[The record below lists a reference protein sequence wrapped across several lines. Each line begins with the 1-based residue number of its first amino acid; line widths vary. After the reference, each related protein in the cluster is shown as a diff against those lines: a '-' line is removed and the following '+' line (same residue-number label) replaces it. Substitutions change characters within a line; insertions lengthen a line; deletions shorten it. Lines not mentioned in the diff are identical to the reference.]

1 MNIEKILEGIFEN
14 GEIPILLNVDGED
27 IELEF
32 VFVDNKKVFGKYTD
46 VVILKDVDN
55 EYKKLKDTIEEL
67 EMEIVELKEKITC
80 SVV

>member
-67 EMEIVELKEKITC
+67 EMEIDELKKK
-80 SVV
+80 